1 MPEEMSDEEIYKIAK
16 KRAKKKK
23 DFYYHLG
30 VYVGVNILIIVVW
43 ALSDIGPPDIGYPW
57 FIWSLGG
64 WGIGILF
71 HYLWVFVFNRKSDRS
86 AIEKEAEKNKREQD

>member
-1 MPEEMSDEEIYKIAK
+1 MPEDMSDEEINKIVK

-43 ALSDIGPPDIGYPW
+43 ALTDIGPDIEYPW
-57 FIWSLGG
+57 FIWSWVV

-71 HYLWVFVFNRKSDRS
+71 HYLWIFVFDRKLDRA
-86 AIEKEAEKNKREQD
+86 AIEKEAEKIK

>member
-1 MPEEMSDEEIYKIAK
+1 MPEEMSGEEINKIAK

-30 VYVGVNILIIVVW
+30 VYVGVNILIIGVW
-43 ALSDIGPPDIGYPW
+43 ALTDVGPDIEYPW
-57 FIWSLGG
+57 FIWSWIV

-71 HYLWVFVFNRKSDRS
+71 HYLWVFVFERKTDRS
-86 AIEKEAEKNKREQD
+86 AKEKKQRF

>member
-1 MPEEMSDEEIYKIAK
+1 MPEEVSGEEINKIAK

-30 VYVGVNILIIVVW
+30 VYVGVNILIIGVW
-43 ALSDIGPPDIGYPW
+43 ALTDVGPDIEYPW
-57 FIWSLGG
+57 FIWSWIV

-71 HYLWVFVFNRKSDRS
+71 HYLWVFVFERKTDRS
-86 AIEKEAEKNKREQD
+86 AKEKKQRF

>member
-1 MPEEMSDEEIYKIAK
+1 MPEEMSGEEINKIAK

-30 VYVGVNILIIVVW
+30 VYVGVNILIIGVW
-43 ALSDIGPPDIGYPW
+43 ALTDVGPDIEYPW
-57 FIWSLGG
+57 FIWSWIV

-71 HYLWVFVFNRKSDRS
+71 HYLWVFVFERKTDGS
-86 AIEKEAEKNKREQD
+86 AKEKKQRK

>member
-1 MPEEMSDEEIYKIAK
+1 MATTMTDEKANKEAK

-30 VYVGVNILIIVVW
+30 LYVGVNILIIGVW
-43 ALSDIGPPDIGYPW
+43 ALTDIGPDIEYPW
-57 FIWSLGG
+57 FIWSWVV

-71 HYLWVFVFNRKSDRS
+71 HYLLVFVFDRKSV
-86 AIEKEAEKNKREQD
+86 

>member
-1 MPEEMSDEEIYKIAK
+1 MPEEMSDEDINKIAK

-30 VYVGVNILIIVVW
+30 VYVGVNSLIIGVW
-43 ALSDIGPPDIGYPW
+43 ALTDVGPDIDYPW
-57 FIWSLGG
+57 FIWSWIV

-71 HYLWVFVFNRKSDRS
+71 HYLWVFIFDRKSDRA
-86 AIEKEAEKNKREQD
+86 AIEKESE

>member
-1 MPEEMSDEEIYKIAK
+1 MSEEMSDEEINQIAK

-30 VYVGVNILIIVVW
+30 VYVGVNILIIGVW
-43 ALSDIGPPDIGYPW
+43 ALTDVGPDIEYPW
-57 FIWSLGG
+57 FIWSWIV

-71 HYLWVFVFNRKSDRS
+71 HYLWVFVFERNTDRS
-86 AIEKEAEKNKREQD
+86 AIEKEVEKIKKE